1 MAQPIKSTNITN
13 GRYAVGGTTT
23 INGNKLG
30 WWERKIFPR
39 SPLDVEFPITKRY
52 AGRPDLVAF
61 DMYGKATLMWV
72 VLQYNTILDVTE
84 EFVEG
89 KTIILPTK
97 ARLFSELLK
106 R

>member
-1 MAQPIKSTNITN
+1 MAQPTKSTSITN
-13 GRYAVGGTTT
+13 GRYSAGGTTA
-23 INGNKLG
+23 INGNTLG

-52 AGRPDLVAF
+52 ALRPDLVAL

-84 EFVEG
+84 DFVEG

-97 ARLFSELLK
+97 ARLFGELLK